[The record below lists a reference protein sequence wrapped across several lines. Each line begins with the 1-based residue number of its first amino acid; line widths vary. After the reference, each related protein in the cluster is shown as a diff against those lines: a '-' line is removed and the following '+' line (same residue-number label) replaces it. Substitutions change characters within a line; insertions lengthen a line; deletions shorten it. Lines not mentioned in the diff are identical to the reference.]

1 MKKILPPHLQSW
13 LHLHQ
18 VRSVLNSFLLLSLF
32 LTSLSGFA
40 QGASSTNVDAGE
52 DVILECGEDCT
63 DLTATYDYI
72 GDTSTYSVSSIP
84 FEPLESTNGTPIVI
98 PNSAYNI
105 DDKWSNRVPLP
116 FDFCFFGQSYSDM
129 TISTNAAISF
139 DSQYTPG
146 NTSAWGI
153 GEREAIPNPNL
164 FRTTIFGPYMDIH
177 PASGEEYKMNWEVLG
192 EAPNRTMVINFD
204 DIKYFSCN
212 NLKLTSQI
220 VIYETTNVIEIY
232 IQDRPAGCSWND
244 GLAMLGIQNQTGTQ
258 GYVAPGRNTGDWS
271 ATNEAWRFTPN
282 GESTVEFAWLDA
294 DGNVLGT
301 DTTIT
306 VCPTEEVTVYTAQT
320 TYVNCNGDIIV
331 ETDDVTVTRSSSFSV
346 DLGGDQEF
354 CDVPSYRITADVV
367 DGNAND
373 ATFLWNTGETTQS
386 ITVTDSG
393 TYTVE
398 VTLAG
403 CTLTSSV
410 TIDFYQT
417 PNIDLGEDINT
428 CFVGPVTLDAS
439 PANYPNPLDL
449 TYEWSFDGTVIAGE
463 TSPTL
468 DITEAGTY
476 GVSVSIGTCN
486 ATAEVNVG
494 LGYVDIDLGADI
506 ETCFSDPVI
515 LDASP
520 SNHDANDGVYEWTL
534 NGSVISG
541 ETNAT
546 LTVSEIGTY
555 GVTVM
560 IGNCSA
566 TDTIE
571 VLPMDDLVVSIAE
584 GDLEVCP
591 KEPHTLT
598 AMTSDEGATYQW
610 YLNGNVIDGA
620 TESTLEFS
628 IEPGTIGTQ
637 VYSVVITVGGCTG
650 TDSIEA
656 RLYPVGNCTISQG
669 ISPNGD
675 GFNDILDLTFLNDRT
690 GIKKLQIYNR
700 YGSQVYEQNN
710 YTNQWNGQS
719 NDGKDLPTGTY
730 FYVIDLAGEDA
741 VYGQQATG
749 WIYLTREVK

>member
-1 MKKILPPHLQSW
+1 MKKITPTLQSCYK
-13 LHLHQ
+13 HLKG
-18 VRSVLNSFLLLSLF
+18 NFEITSFLLLIFLLSSSSL
-32 LTSLSGFA
+32 LA
-40 QGASSTNVDAGE
+40 QGPGSPYVDAGQ
-52 DVILECGEDCT
+52 DVVLECGEECT
-63 DLTATYDYI
+63 DLTATFLETGLTTEYE
-72 GDTSTYSVSSIP
+72 VSSIDYNPP
-84 FEPLESTNGTPIVI
+84 FPFTGGTGV
-98 PNSAYNI
+98 SVDI
-105 DDKWSNRVPLP
+105 DDRWSNIINIP
-116 FDFCFFGQSYSDM
+116 FDFCFFEESYDKMLIGS
-129 TISTNAAISF
+129 NAVISF
-139 DSQYTPG
+139 ETNINGQTP
-146 NTSAWGI
+146 NEYCAWGI
-153 GEREAIPNPNL
+153 GDREAIPNPDL
-164 FRTTIFGPYMDIH
+164 FRTTIFGPYMDVDPSIGG
-177 PASGEEYKMNWEVLG
+177 SGTINWYVDG
-192 EAPNRTMVINFD
+192 VAPNRSMVINFPN
-204 DIKYFSCN
+204 IPYYGSACTGKA
-212 NLKLTSQI
+212 LTSQ
-220 VIYETTNVIEIY
+220 VVLYETTNVVEIY
-232 IQDRPAGCSWND
+232 VENRPSGCSWND

-271 ATNEAWRFTPN
+271 ATNEAWRFTPS
-282 GESTVEFAWLDA
+282 GETNIDFTWLDA

-301 DTTIT
+301 DPTIN
-306 VCPTEEVTVYTAQT
+306 VCPTEQSTTYTAKAVYQ
-320 TYVNCNGDIIV
+320 NCNGDVVIV
-331 ETDDVTVTRSSSFSV
+331 TDDVTVTKNATFSI
-346 DLGGDQEF
+346 DLGEDQEF
-354 CDVPSYRITADVV
+354 CDTDDYVITAEII
-367 DGNAND
+367 DGDPND

-719 NDGKDLPTGTY
+719 NDGNDLPTGTY

>member
-1 MKKILPPHLQSW
+1 MKKITPTLQSCYK
-13 LHLHQ
+13 HLKG
-18 VRSVLNSFLLLSLF
+18 NFGITSFLLLIFILSSSSL
-32 LTSLSGFA
+32 LA
-40 QGASSTNVDAGE
+40 QGPGSPYVDAGQ
-52 DVILECGEDCT
+52 DVVLECGEECT
-63 DLTATYDYI
+63 DLTATFLETGLTTEYE
-72 GDTSTYSVSSIP
+72 VSSIDYNPP
-84 FEPLESTNGTPIVI
+84 FPFTGGTGV
-98 PNSAYNI
+98 SVNI
-105 DDKWSNRVPLP
+105 DDRWSNIINIP
-116 FDFCFFGQSYSDM
+116 FDFCFFEESYDKMLIGS
-129 TISTNAAISF
+129 NAVISF
-139 DSQYTPG
+139 ETNINGQTP
-146 NTSAWGI
+146 NEYCAWGI
-153 GEREAIPNPNL
+153 DEREAIPNPDL
-164 FRTTIFGPYMDIH
+164 FRTTIFGPYMDVD
-177 PASGEEYKMNWEVLG
+177 PSVSGSGTINWYVDG
-192 EAPNRTMVINFD
+192 VAPNRSMVINFPN
-204 DIKYFSCN
+204 IPYFGSACTG
-212 NLKLTSQI
+212 KALTSQ
-220 VIYETTNVIEIY
+220 VVLYETTNVVEIY
-232 IQDRPAGCSWND
+232 VENRPSGCSWND

-271 ATNEAWRFTPN
+271 ATNEAWRFTPS
-282 GESTVEFAWLDA
+282 GESNIEFTWLDA

-301 DTTIT
+301 DPTIN
-306 VCPTEEVTVYTAQT
+306 VCPTEQSTTYTAKAVYQ
-320 TYVNCNGDIIV
+320 NCNGDVVIV
-331 ETDDVTVTRSSSFSV
+331 SDDVTVTKNSSFSI
-346 DLGGDQEF
+346 DLGGDQDF
-354 CDVPSYRITADVV
+354 CDADDYVITATVI
-367 DGNAND
+367 DGDPND
-373 ATFLWNTGETTQS
+373 ATFLWSTGETTQS

-534 NGSVISG
+534 NGSIISG